1 MGVVKFG
8 VDKVRELVRHL
19 EEELEKDR
27 TSRVVE
33 VR

>member
-1 MGVVKFG
+1 MGVVKVG

-27 TSRVVE
+27 ASRVVE
-33 VR
+33 IR